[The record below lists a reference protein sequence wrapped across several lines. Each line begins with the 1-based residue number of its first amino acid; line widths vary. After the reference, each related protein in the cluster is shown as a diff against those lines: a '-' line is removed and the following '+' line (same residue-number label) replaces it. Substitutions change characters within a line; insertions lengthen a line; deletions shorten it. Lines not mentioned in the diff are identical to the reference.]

1 MKDVKDFEATR
12 GESSITHHSSL
23 ISHHLSPIT
32 HHSSLIT
39 RHLSSITHHSS
50 LITHHFPF
58 IILAVALAAVGVG
71 CGTIYEARVAQYTVA
86 AKAIGVIEEEKEYPE
101 VGATLEEMVQF
112 ALGNRPVM
120 VSAKLSVEDARLAL
134 KELSASAPLAS
145 ATPWNAIGASA
156 NVGYSEQSKSKHHDD
171 LRSKTYGNA
180 SGGLSVDVLLWDF
193 GRNDANVRAQAERV
207 VAAELDLID
216 AGYTVFDEVA
226 TAYFQR
232 LQSAALL
239 EVAFTNEQ
247 MRAEHLFQSEERLA
261 AGEAQKLD
269 VLRAKLDLAEAREA
283 IVAASNNYVNASAEL
298 AAALGLEADWGRE
311 LDIGDANISGYVQA
325 FDTTADT
332 SSQLFDFARTNA
344 PAVQVARAKL
354 RAASHAV
361 DYAIA
366 DLMPNVSASFSLNWT
381 DPLWYWRWGFNAVQ
395 NLFSGF
401 RDTTA
406 VDRAVVAM
414 DLAAANVDKAE
425 LALSLSI
432 ELATEERD
440 NAREAFATA
449 QASVRSAKE
458 NLDTV
463 REQFSVGDVSRV
475 EFTDAVADYSSALAN
490 REKAFYRGQIA
501 EAKLFAVTGVRPAYS
516 EKVIGVEE

>member
-1 MKDVKDFEATR
+1 M
-12 GESSITHHSSL
+12 
-23 ISHHLSPIT
+23 
-32 HHSSLIT
+32 
-39 RHLSSITHHSS
+39 
-50 LITHHFPF
+50 
-58 IILAVALAAVGVG
+58 LAAALAVGVG
-71 CGTIYEARVAQYTVA
+71 CETIREARDAQDAVKGKA
-86 AKAIGVIEEEKEYPE
+86 AGVVEEEKEAPS
-101 VGATLEEMVQF
+101 VGASLEEMVDF
-112 ALGNRPVM
+112 ALANRPVM
-120 VSAKLSVEDARLAL
+120 VSAKLAVKNARLAMQ
-134 KELSASAPLAS
+134 ETAANAPLAS

-156 NVGYSEQSKSKHHDD
+156 NVGHSEQSKSKHHDD

-193 GRNDANVRAQAERV
+193 GRNDANIRAQAERV
-207 VAAELDLID
+207 IAAELDLID

-226 TAYFQR
+226 KAYFER

-247 MRAEHLFQSEERLA
+247 MRAEHLVQSQERLA

-269 VLRAKLDLAEAREA
+269 VLRARLDYAEARES
-283 IVAASNNYVNASAEL
+283 VVSASNNFVNAGAEL

-311 LDIGDANISGYVQA
+311 LETSNANISGYVQA
-325 FDTTADT
+325 FDSTVAT
-332 SSQLFDFARTNA
+332 STELFEFARTNA
-344 PAVQVARAKL
+344 PAVQVARARL
-354 RAASHAV
+354 RAASHDV
-361 DYAIA
+361 DAAIA
-366 DLMPNVSASFSLNWT
+366 DLMPSVSASFSLNWT
-381 DPLWYWRWGFNAVQ
+381 DPRWYWRWGFNAVQ

-401 RDTTA
+401 RNTTA
-406 VDRAVVAM
+406 VDQAVVTM

-425 LALSLSI
+425 LSLSLAL

-440 NAREAFATA
+440 NAREALTTA
-449 QASVRSAKE
+449 QASVQSAKE

-501 EAKLFAVTGVRPAYS
+501 EAKLFALTGVVPAYK
-516 EKVIGVEE
+516 EAVINVEE

>member
-1 MKDVKDFEATR
+1 MNGKSFFEGMRFGFPSFVRHSAFCILNSAFFIVAAGCETILDAQEAKDA
-12 GESSITHHSSL
+12 
-23 ISHHLSPIT
+23 
-32 HHSSLIT
+32 
-39 RHLSSITHHSS
+39 
-50 LITHHFPF
+50 
-58 IILAVALAAVGVG
+58 
-71 CGTIYEARVAQYTVA
+71 VA
-86 AKAIGVIEEEKEYPE
+86 AKAAGVADGKKEYPKA
-101 VGATLEEMVQF
+101 GASLEELVKF
-112 ALGNRPVM
+112 ALENRPVM
-120 VSAKLSVEDARLAL
+120 VSAQLSVKDERLAM
-134 KELSASAPLAS
+134 KQISANAPLAS
-145 ATPWNAIGASA
+145 TTPWNAIGASA
-156 NVGYSEQSKSKHHDD
+156 NVGHSEQSKSKHHDD

-193 GRNDANVRAQAERV
+193 GRNDASVKAQAERV

-216 AGYTVFDEVA
+216 AGYTIFGEVA
-226 TAYFQR
+226 TAYFER

-239 EVAFTNEQ
+239 DVAFTNAQ
-247 MRAEHLFQSEERLA
+247 MRAEHLFQSQERLA

-269 VLRAKLDLAEAREA
+269 VLRARLDLAEAREQ
-283 IVAASNNYVNASAEL
+283 IVAASNNFVNAGAAL

-311 LDIGDANISGYVQA
+311 LDIGDGNITGYVQA
-325 FDTTADT
+325 FDTTSDT
-332 SSQLFDFARTNA
+332 SAELYDFARTNA
-344 PAVQVARAKL
+344 PSVQVLRARL

-361 DYAIA
+361 DYAVA

-401 RDTTA
+401 KDTTA

-414 DLAAANVDKAE
+414 DQAAANVDKAE

-449 QASVRSAKE
+449 QASVQSARE

-463 REQFSVGDVSRV
+463 REQFTVGDVSRV

-501 EAKLFAVTGVRPAYS
+501 EAKLFAVTGVWPTYN
-516 EKVIGVEE
+516 EKVIEVD